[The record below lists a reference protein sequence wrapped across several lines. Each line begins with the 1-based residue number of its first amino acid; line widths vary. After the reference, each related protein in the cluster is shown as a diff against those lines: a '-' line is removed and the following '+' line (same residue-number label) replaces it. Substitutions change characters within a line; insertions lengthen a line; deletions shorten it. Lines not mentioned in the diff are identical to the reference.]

1 MEVCNRW
8 RVCRKP
14 RQGLVVVC
22 RRVGGEGISLNIVVV
37 VGMDGA
43 LHRGKVA

>member
-8 RVCRKP
+8 RVCRKQ
-14 RQGLVVVC
+14 RQGLVVC
-22 RRVGGEGISLNIVVV
+22 RRVGGEAISLNIVVV